1 MREYLQNFILVL
13 IDIDNFMKKIALRI
27 DDIGASTKKFE
38 VYSKI
43 PGGNFLFLKYMKP
56 FKAWARYRE
65 LTGQDWISIF
75 KILEDFNAKLT
86 VGITAAWVEKNSSL
100 IPFPIRF
107 PDEAAVLKEGLK
119 KGLIEIANH
128 GLTHCVVGKHR
139 PRLFQSNRIF
149 HREFWDWLPTKTHYE
164 HLLKSQDIMQNFFAT
179 EIVTLIPPGNVYCK
193 ATVEAAKKCNIQIIN
208 CQMLKNTQY
217 PGIRCLSNDN
227 VIAFH
232 DRELVLNGIDWLKIK
247 LSELPDSTSY
257 CFIKEL

>member
-1 MREYLQNFILVL
+1 
-13 IDIDNFMKKIALRI
+13 MKKKYALRI
-27 DDIGASTKKFE
+27 DDIGACTKQYE

-43 PGGNFLFLKYMKP
+43 PGGNFLFLKYIKP
-56 FKAWARYRE
+56 FKAWGPYRE
-65 LTGQDWISIF
+65 LTWKEWAQIF
-75 KILEDFNAKLT
+75 KILEKFKAKLT
-86 VGITAAWVEKNSSL
+86 VGITATWVEKDNSI
-100 IPFPIRF
+100 IPFYKKY
-107 PDEAAVLKEGLK
+107 PDEANILKEGLK
-119 KGLIEIANH
+119 DGYIDIANH

-139 PRLFQSNRIF
+139 PRIFQSNRTF
-149 HREFWDWLPTKTHYE
+149 HREFWDWLPADIHYTH
-164 HLLKSQDIMQNFFAT
+164 LAKSQDILQDFFDT

-247 LSELPDSTSY
+247 LSELPGSTSY